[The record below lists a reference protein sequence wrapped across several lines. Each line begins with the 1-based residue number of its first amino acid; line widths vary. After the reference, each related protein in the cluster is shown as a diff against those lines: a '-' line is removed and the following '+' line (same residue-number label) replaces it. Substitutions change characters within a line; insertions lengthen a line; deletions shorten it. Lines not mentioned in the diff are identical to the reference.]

1 MSVTQKNL
9 SHCPRCDTA
18 LNPEALQCDNCEYH
32 EIEDID
38 FLDITEQRE
47 YKEHLQFQRA
57 AWIEFDKALRKK
69 LREAGDGWSR
79 QEKWKQIWEYIAPM
93 VQAIGFDQRGAN
105 KRAELVS
112 DETAQTEGASDGSS
126 QDASDRDDCEPLISH
141 LDAVR
146 KWVAGLR
153 DGEVDSVLWRRF
165 LQSFADP
172 VDDSFLENFRDTE
185 ISRQFAQFETARV
198 DAQGRLQRR
207 GQKRVKRFVENLG
220 DGCDL
225 VMVLIP
231 EGGFQMGSD
240 RYKWERPV
248 HSVNVRSFYMGQFP
262 VTQAQWRAVTRLP
275 KVAIELEDHCSA
287 FAGDNLPVDSVSWVE
302 AAEFCA
308 RLAKQTSKPY
318 RLPSEA
324 EWEYACRA
332 GNGEEFSF
340 GPGITSVIVNYDA
353 THVLGAAAAGVF
365 RKETV
370 PIGSLGAANDFGLYD
385 MHGNLCEWCE
395 DEWHDN
401 YEAAPANG
409 SAWITGEGPGLR
421 VTRGGSWAHSA
432 EICRSSDRSRESS
445 DLNTKLHY
453 MGFRV
458 TANL

>member
-1 MSVTQKNL
+1 MSVTRKNL

-18 LNPEALQCDNCEYH
+18 LKPEASQCANCEYR
-32 EIEDID
+32 EIENIDI
-38 FLDITEQRE
+38 LDVSEQQE
-47 YKEHLQFQRA
+47 YKEHLQSQRA
-57 AWIEFDKALRKK
+57 AWIEFDKALRQK

-79 QEKWKQIWEYIAPM
+79 LEKWKQVWEYLEPM
-93 VQAIGFDQRGAN
+93 AQAIGFDQRETN
-105 KRAELVS
+105 KRAETVS
-112 DETAQTEGASDGSS
+112 HETGQTEETIHAPSPAASGHDGHE
-126 QDASDRDDCEPLISH
+126 ARISH
-141 LDAVR
+141 LDAVH
-146 KWVAGLR
+146 KWVAGLTEG
-153 DGEVDSVLWRRF
+153 DVDTVLWRRF
-165 LQSFADP
+165 LQSLAEP
-172 VDDSFLENFRDTE
+172 VDDLFLENFRDTE

-198 DAQGRLQRR
+198 DAQGRLQHR

-220 DGCDL
+220 DGCNL
-225 VMVLIP
+225 VMLLIP
-231 EGGFQMGSD
+231 QGEFQMGSD
-240 RYKWERPV
+240 RYKWERPI

-275 KVAIELEDHCSA
+275 KVAIELADHCSA

-332 GNGEEFSF
+332 GNREEFSF
-340 GPGITSVIVNYDA
+340 GPDITPIIVNYDA
-353 THVLGAAAAGVF
+353 THVLGGASAGVF

-395 DEWHDN
+395 DEWHDD
-401 YEAAPANG
+401 YEEAPANG
-409 SAWITGEGPGLR
+409 SARITGEGSALR
-421 VTRGGSWAHSA
+421 VTRCGSWTHSA

-445 DLNTKLHY
+445 DVNTKLHY

-458 TANL
+458 AASL